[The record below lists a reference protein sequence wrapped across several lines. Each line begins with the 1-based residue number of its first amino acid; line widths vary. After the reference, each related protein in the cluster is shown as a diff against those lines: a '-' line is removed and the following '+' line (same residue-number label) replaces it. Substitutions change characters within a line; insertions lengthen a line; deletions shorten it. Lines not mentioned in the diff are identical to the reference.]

1 VKNRLTIFS
10 KQLTLFLILE
20 EEIIMPFI
28 NAAAS
33 TKGKILI
40 IDDETEVREVL
51 RLHLE
56 SANYN
61 VIEASDGEE
70 AVNLM
75 KSGANLL
82 QVGMIICDIRMPTV
96 NGIEAIDYLKQNAPS
111 IPIIVVTGYPD
122 SDLAVSLLKKGV
134 KDYMVK
140 PIEKAKLLTKVAETL
155 AAEQDFNYA

>member
-82 QVGMIICDIRMPTV
+82 QVGMIICDIRMPKV

-122 SDLAVSLLKKGV
+122 SALAVSLLKKGV

-155 AAEQDFNYA
+155 AAKQDFNYA

>member
-1 VKNRLTIFS
+1 MS
-10 KQLTLFLILE
+10 LID
-20 EEIIMPFI
+20 
-28 NAAAS
+28 NASS

-40 IDDETEVREVL
+40 IDDESEVREVL

-61 VIEASDGEE
+61 VIEATDGEE
-70 AVNLM
+70 GVNMM
-75 KSGANLL
+75 KSGSNLL
-82 QVGMIICDIRMPTV
+82 QVGMIICDIRMPKV
-96 NGIEAIDYLKQNAPS
+96 NGIEAIDFLKKNAPS

-140 PIEKAKLLTKVAETL
+140 PIEKARLLEKVAEVL
-155 AAEQDFNYA
+155 AAPQDFDYV